1 MLIYVISLR
10 QHANRREHL
19 AGAFDAAGLGVE
31 WIEAVDGRTVASD
44 DIIRRGSYPRAGSH
58 ALTPTQYGCYLSHV
72 KCWQAFLETGAP
84 FVAIFEDD
92 VHLAEDI
99 GVFLEQAQGWFPED
113 ADIVKLETC
122 LQPVRLESQSV
133 DTVFGRELF
142 RLRYRHLGSAAYI
155 LSRKG
160 ARKLLENSAKLAM
173 GVDAVMFNPR
183 PRLKHEMINYQ
194 IDPAICIQDDIAYR
208 CGLPRLGFCSDN
220 PVSRSRKSCGTN
232 AVEYTRYVVLDGL
245 RRLRLWLRYRTGGY
259 RKRVIDFRQ
268 RPASSCKRP
277 PPRYKTAMQSRSIP

>member
-1 MLIYVISLR
+1 MLIYVISLL
-10 QHANRREHL
+10 QHADRREHL
-19 AGAFDAAGLGVE
+19 AGAFDAAGLRAE
-31 WIEAVDGRTVASD
+31 WIEAVDGRTVALD
-44 DIIRRGSYPRAGSH
+44 EIVRRGSYPRAGSH

-72 KCWQAFLETGAP
+72 KCWQAFLESGAP
-84 FVAIFEDD
+84 LVAIFEDD

-99 GVFLEQAQGWFPED
+99 GVFLEQAESWFPED
-113 ADIVKLETC
+113 ADVVKLETC
-122 LQPVRLESQSV
+122 LQPVRLESCSV

-142 RLRYRHLGSAAYI
+142 RLRSRHLGAAAYI

-160 ARKLLENSAKLAM
+160 ARKLLENSDKLAM

-208 CGLPRLGFCSDN
+208 CGLPRLGYCSNN
-220 PVSRSRKSCGTN
+220 PVPRSRKSCGTN
-232 AVEYTRYVVLDGL
+232 AVEYARYVVCDGL

-277 PPRYKTAMQSRSIP
+277 SPRYKTAMQSRSIP